1 MNSIIANNHY
11 FFSNLVSRKLKQI
24 RRSLKIATLFSLFL
38 AISSCAESVKYYKE
52 QNNNNQDKVIVS
64 TYNEGEITL
73 QDINVEIDKII
84 SQNSKLSDLTFTKL
98 TAEQKDYLI
107 KEVTLRKIAYKEAK
121 KRGLEKD
128 KDYQFAIKTFESELL
143 KQKLMLTLVKDAT
156 EEKSV
161 RKKYQEIVNK
171 IDEKKDI
178 RIAYIVVNNEDEARS
193 IYKSLLISPN
203 SFDNIAKKQSL
214 DKETAKNG
222 GDLGFVIEDIL
233 PEELVKQARNTV
245 KGKFSK
251 PVNLYGKWFI
261 VKFIDERQ
269 AVLMVYEKI
278 KDSLAKNLAT
288 KAVEDFIIRNIE
300 KAKIKII
307 VK

>member
-11 FFSNLVSRKLKQI
+11 FFSNLVSKKLTQI
-24 RRSLKIATLFSLFL
+24 FKSAKIATFVSLVL
-38 AISSCAESVKYYKE
+38 ALSSCAGSIKSYNE
-52 QNNNNQDKVIVS
+52 QNNNNTDRVIVS

-84 SQNSKLSDLTFTKL
+84 SQNSKLSHLTFAKL

-128 KDYQFAIKTFESELL
+128 KDYLFAIKTFESELL

-178 RIAYIVVNNEDEARS
+178 RIAYIVVNNEDEAS
-193 IYKSLLISPN
+193 NIYKSLLTSPN
-203 SFDNIAKKQSL
+203 SFDNIAKKKSL

-233 PEELVKQARNTV
+233 PEELVKQARNTA

-261 VKFIDERQ
+261 IKFIDERQ
-269 AVLMVYEKI
+269 AVLMAYEKI

-288 KAVEDFIIRNIE
+288 KAVEDFIISNIK
-300 KAKIKII
+300 KAKIKIV

>member
-1 MNSIIANNHY
+1 MHSIIANNHY
-11 FFSNLVSRKLKQI
+11 FFLNLLYKKLIQASK
-24 RRSLKIATLFSLFL
+24 SLKILVFISLVL
-38 AISSCAESVKYYKE
+38 ALSSCAESLKYYNE
-52 QNNNNQDKVIVS
+52 QNSNNKDQVIIS

-84 SQNSKLSDLTFTKL
+84 SQNSKLSHLTFAKL

-128 KDYQFAIKTFESELL
+128 KDYLFAIKTFESELL

-171 IDEKKDI
+171 IGEKKDI
-178 RIAYIVVNNEDEARS
+178 RIAYIVVNNEEEAS
-193 IYKSLLISPN
+193 NIYKSLLTAPN

-288 KAVEDFIIRNIE
+288 KAVEDFIIKNIE
-300 KAKIKII
+300 KAQIKIV